1 MPTRFR
7 QKTLQGFA
15 PGSKIIDIFRFSRS
29 RRNPGSKSRNN
40 HIHHSSTHSP
50 ENLRC
55 RGIFRRD
62 SLVSVKFRC
71 LGRSYRLDSQYHPE
85 WYVSFIWGLYPLNK
99 KDYNPHNKE
108 NQVPGVNSLIRFDKL
123 WITMEQK
130 NVTTYQLRE
139 RCGIDSKT
147 IRRLRANDN
156 METKTLNKLCSVLQ
170 CNLEDIAEFVPDEI

>member
-1 MPTRFR
+1 MYLLYGDYIPLIKQIITPII
-7 QKTLQGFA
+7 K
-15 PGSKIIDIFRFSRS
+15 KI
-29 RRNPGSKSRNN
+29 K
-40 HIHHSSTHSP
+40 
-50 ENLRC
+50 
-55 RGIFRRD
+55 
-62 SLVSVKFRC
+62 
-71 LGRSYRLDSQYHPE
+71 Y
-85 WYVSFIWGLYPLNK
+85 
-99 KDYNPHNKE
+99 
-108 NQVPGVNSLIRFDKL
+108 PGVNSLIRFDKL